1 MAASAT
7 SAKSIA
13 STSTSTPAVV
23 ERDESLP
30 SLFSRLGDDVMQLFD
45 TKLSLLKVEIKE
57 EVNEYARDGVMIGVG
72 GIIAAIGLALLNVAL
87 AFGIST
93 LFANADLSQ
102 PAKYAIGFV
111 TAGVL
116 YLIIGAII
124 ISTMKNRLAKQSL
137 VPDRTVEELRKDKQ
151 WLKNEL

>member
-7 SAKSIA
+7 GATSSALAPA
-13 STSTSTPAVV
+13 STPRS
-23 ERDESLP
+23 DESLP
-30 SLFSRLGDDVMQLFD
+30 SLFGRLGDDVMQLFD

-57 EVNEYARDGVMIGVG
+57 EANEYARDGIMIAVG
-72 GIIAAIGLALLNVAL
+72 GIIAAIGFALLNVAL

-93 LFANADLSQ
+93 LFANTDLSQ
-102 PAKYAIGFV
+102 PARYAIGFV
-111 TAGVL
+111 SAGAL
-116 YLIIGAII
+116 YLIVGAII
-124 ISTMKNRLAKQSL
+124 VTSMKKRLAKQSL

>member
-7 SAKSIA
+7 GATSSALAPA
-13 STSTSTPAVV
+13 STPRS
-23 ERDESLP
+23 DESLP
-30 SLFSRLGDDVMQLFD
+30 SLFGRLGDDVMQLFD

-57 EVNEYARDGVMIGVG
+57 EANEYARDGIMIAVG
-72 GIIAAIGLALLNVAL
+72 GIIAAIGFALLNVAL

-93 LFANADLSQ
+93 LFANTDLSQ
-102 PAKYAIGFV
+102 PARYAIGFV
-111 TAGVL
+111 TAGAL
-116 YLIIGAII
+116 YLIVGAII
-124 ISTMKNRLAKQSL
+124 VTSMKKRLAKQSL